1 MVVILEFKCLHFLHL
16 AIYCDDDHGND
27 VQKTKTKK
35 KKSDWLGV
43 QDFFLFPSS
52 RVFFFFFF

>member
-27 VQKTKTKK
+27 VQKTKKK
-35 KKSDWLGV
+35 KKVIEIGRAHV
-43 QDFFLFPSS
+43 
-52 RVFFFFFF
+52 

>member
-27 VQKTKTKK
+27 VQKTKKK

-43 QDFFLFPSS
+43 QDFF
-52 RVFFFFFF
+52 FFFPIL